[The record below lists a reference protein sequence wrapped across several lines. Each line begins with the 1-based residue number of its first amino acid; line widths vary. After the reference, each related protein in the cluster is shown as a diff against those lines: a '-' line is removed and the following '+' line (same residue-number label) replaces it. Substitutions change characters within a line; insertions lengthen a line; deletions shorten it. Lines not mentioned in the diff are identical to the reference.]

1 MNYEKEI
8 FRLKNDIDKAIEII
22 KKNNIKDI
30 DIKKWLENNVV
41 QFYSSNGTK
50 NWIITDIKIT
60 EDELNSYL
68 LKKKLEKELNKNSIV
83 AKKTNKI

>member
-8 FRLKNDIDKAIEII
+8 FRIKNDIDKAIVKIM
-22 KKNNIKDI
+22 KKNNIK
-30 DIKKWLENNVV
+30 DIKKWLENNAVE
-41 QFYSSNGTK
+41 YRSSNGTK
-50 NWIITDIKIT
+50 FWFINDIKLT

-68 LKKKLEKELNKNSIV
+68 LKKKLEKDLNKNSIV